1 MSWSRGNLASRS
13 IRSGATVVALVPL
26 YLLGFTTA
34 SRAQGMGADPFR
46 PYNAQYDA
54 FVFPIA
60 PGPMDAGFNN
70 GMPRQGI
77 RGANQF
83 ENYLNSLQGTGSHA
97 GAGTPY
103 YKANRAYDRE
113 FNRDYRPNREADKGF
128 DTNQELVT
136 ELYFRYLREKD
147 PQKRA
152 EIFRDYNRAR
162 SRADRDLAAPRTAR
176 RSPATLPARRAPPAL
191 GSEPTGTRGRE
202 NPLGTAPSPVG
213 SDRRRARASGSRAGV
228 GSSIAPAPSALGE
241 DSPEVGSP
249 AGLSPSQV
257 LDRATRPARLRVGPR
272 SGRGPRPADHALTIR
287 PGGESPPTGR
297 QARPTRS

>member
-1 MSWSRGNLASRS
+1 M
-13 IRSGATVVALVPL
+13 P
-26 YLLGFTTA
+26 
-34 SRAQGMGADPFR
+34 DPFR

-70 GMPRQGI
+70 GLPRQGI

-113 FNRDYRPNREADKGF
+113 FNRDYRPNREADAGF
-128 DTNQELVT
+128 DTNQEMVT

-176 RSPATLPARRAPPAL
+176 RSTATSPRGGAPPAL
-191 GSEPTGTRGRE
+191 GSEPTGTRRPGESARHRT
-202 NPLGTAPSPVG
+202 LARRFRIGDARVLRDRG
-213 SDRRRARASGSRAGV
+213 RRRVRRSVRLPRHSGRT
-228 GSSIAPAPSALGE
+228 L
-241 DSPEVGSP
+241 
-249 AGLSPSQV
+249 
-257 LDRATRPARLRVGPR
+257 PR
-272 SGRGPRPADHALTIR
+272 SAPPRR
-287 PGGESPPTGR
+287 
-297 QARPTRS
+297 